1 MLMCTIMM
9 TPSHVFRYSPA
20 LDFVV
25 PVALSVEF
33 PPTGGA
39 VKTLS
44 SYTPLKVH
52 RYLGPDSWAL
62 IVVEVLVLLAMGY
75 QTYRI
80 KVNYVEHQQGSKDA
94 AVKAA
99 EYRTHLVES
108 TQQGFED
115 VATEVAASKLEKR
128 SKEQFFYL
136 FRNWLDVALVVM
148 VVATLVTTVTKQI
161 LIGKKFQEYVT
172 TRCTT

>member
-62 IVVEVLVLLAMGY
+62 IVVEVLVLLTQNSTPSTSTERSVIVQHYHLSASRVAQAHGSSPCGC
-75 QTYRI
+75 
-80 KVNYVEHQQGSKDA
+80 VENEIDLGQEKGDKQYINIYKF
-94 AVKAA
+94 
-99 EYRTHLVES
+99 ETVE
-108 TQQGFED
+108 TEKHFEC
-115 VATEVAASKLEKR
+115 S
-128 SKEQFFYL
+128 Y
-136 FRNWLDVALVVM
+136 
-148 VVATLVTTVTKQI
+148 TLVK
-161 LIGKKFQEYVT
+161 LDS
-172 TRCTT
+172 